1 MLYADF
7 QGEQG
12 CVLQLLAVQPESQ
25 LAILGDLLAGPMRGD
40 AKVVKVRTFLR
51 RHGSGAWSDAV
62 PSSSDIHHTTAT
74 SCCAR

>member
-7 QGEQG
+7 QCEQG

-40 AKVVKVRTFLR
+40 PKVTKVCTFCATTMLEF
-51 RHGSGAWSDAV
+51 GATLYHL
-62 PSSSDIHHTTAT
+62 PL
-74 SCCAR
+74 